1 MSEEAMTTLATA
13 SATTAAPRRR
23 ARRHGRGQGGIG
35 HTIVGVLILAVFLFP
50 VYWMLNVS
58 LQHSSGAVATPW
70 LPTDVSLH
78 GYSKAL
84 HDQGGHLLTSLEI
97 ALGTVAFSLLVAA
110 PAAYAL
116 AHFRVRGANVVL
128 LVILISQMIPG
139 IVVANAL
146 YSAYSDLGLLN
157 SVWGLILADSTLGIP
172 FAMLILRAFM
182 VTLPRS
188 IMEAALVDG
197 AGPVRVFVSVVLP
210 LCRNA
215 IITAALFSF
224 LFAWGD
230 FLFALTLTTTEDVRP
245 VTLGLYTYIGAFV
258 ADWSSVMATAMMASL
273 PAVVL
278 LVVAQRYV
286 AAGTTAGAVK

>member
-1 MSEEAMTTLATA
+1 MTTLATTP
-13 SATTAAPRRR
+13 ATTAAPPRR
-23 ARRHGRGQGGIG
+23 ARTHSRGKGGIG

-70 LPTDVSLH
+70 LPTDLSLH

-84 HDQGGHLLTSLEI
+84 HDQGGHLVTSLEI

>member
-1 MSEEAMTTLATA
+1 MTTFATTP
-13 SATTAAPRRR
+13 ATTAAPRRR
-23 ARRHGRGQGGIG
+23 ARRHSRGKGGIG

-70 LPTDVSLH
+70 LPTDLSLH

-215 IITAALFSF
+215 VITAALFSF

>member
-1 MSEEAMTTLATA
+1 MTTLATTP
-13 SATTAAPRRR
+13 ATMAAPRRR
-23 ARRHGRGQGGIG
+23 ARRHSRGKGGIG

-70 LPTDVSLH
+70 LPTDLSLH

-84 HDQGGHLLTSLEI
+84 HDQGGHLVTSLEI
-97 ALGTVAFSLLVAA
+97 ALGTVAFSLLVAT

>member
-1 MSEEAMTTLATA
+1 MTTLTR
-13 SATTAAPRRR
+13 TTAATTVRRR
-23 ARRHGRGQGGIG
+23 RSRRPHTRGRAGIG
-35 HTIVGVLILAVFLFP
+35 HTIIGIVILAVMLFP
-50 VYWMLNVS
+50 LYWMLNVS

-70 LPTDVSLH
+70 LPTDISFD

-84 HDQGGHLLTSLEI
+84 SDQGGHLVTSLTI
-97 ALGTVAFSLLVAA
+97 AIGTVIVSLLIAA

-116 AHFRVRGANVVL
+116 AHFRVRGAGVVL
-128 LVILISQMIPG
+128 LVILISQMVPN

-146 YSAYSDLGLLN
+146 YSAYSNLGLLN
-157 SVWGLILADSTLGIP
+157 SIPGLILADSSLGIP

-182 VTLPRS
+182 LTIPPSL
-188 IMEAALVDG
+188 MEAAQVDG
-197 AGPVRVFVSVVLP
+197 AGPIRVFVSIVLP

-215 IITAALFSF
+215 IITAALFCF

-245 VTLGLYTYIGAFV
+245 VTLGLYTYVGAFV
-258 ADWSSVMATAMMASL
+258 ADWSSVMATAVMASI
-273 PAVVL
+273 PAVLL
-278 LVVAQRYV
+278 LVIAQKYV

>member
-1 MSEEAMTTLATA
+1 MTALTSTGA
-13 SATTAAPRRR
+13 ATTTRHRRS
-23 ARRHGRGQGGIG
+23 RRSRTRGGIG
-35 HTIVGVLILAVFLFP
+35 HTIIGIVILAVMLFP

-70 LPTDVSLH
+70 LPTDISFH

-97 ALGTVAFSLLVAA
+97 AIGSVIFSLLIAA

-116 AHFRVRGANVVL
+116 AHFRVRGAGIVL
-128 LVILISQMIPG
+128 LVILISQMIPN

-146 YSAYSDLGLLN
+146 YSAYSNFGLLN
-157 SVWGLILADSTLGIP
+157 SIPGLILADSSLGIP

-182 VTLPRS
+182 LTIPASL
-188 IMEAALVDG
+188 MEAAQVDG
-197 AGPVRVFVSVVLP
+197 AGPIRVFVSIVLP

-215 IITAALFSF
+215 MITAALFCF

-258 ADWSSVMATAMMASL
+258 ADWSSVMATAMMASV

-278 LVVAQRYV
+278 LVIAQRYV
-286 AAGTTAGAVK
+286 AAGTTTGAVK

>member
-1 MSEEAMTTLATA
+1 MTALT
-13 SATTAAPRRR
+13 STTAATRTRQRRSRRPRTR
-23 ARRHGRGQGGIG
+23 GRGGIG
-35 HTIVGVLILAVFLFP
+35 HTIIGIVILAVMLFP

-70 LPTDVSLH
+70 LPTDISFH

-97 ALGTVAFSLLVAA
+97 AIGSVIFSLLIAA

-116 AHFRVRGANVVL
+116 AHFRVRGAGVVL
-128 LVILISQMIPG
+128 LVILISQMIPN

-146 YSAYSDLGLLN
+146 YSAYSNLGLLN
-157 SVWGLILADSTLGIP
+157 SIPGLILADSSLGIP

-182 VTLPRS
+182 LTIPPSL
-188 IMEAALVDG
+188 MEAAQVDG
-197 AGPVRVFVSVVLP
+197 AGPIRVFVSIVLP

-215 IITAALFSF
+215 MITAALFCF

-258 ADWSSVMATAMMASL
+258 ADWSSVMATAMMASV
-273 PAVVL
+273 PAVIL
-278 LVVAQRYV
+278 LVIAQRYV
-286 AAGTTAGAVK
+286 AAGTTTGAVK

>member
-1 MSEEAMTTLATA
+1 MTAVTRTTA
-13 SATTAAPRRR
+13 SASTRQHSSRR
-23 ARRHGRGQGGIG
+23 AHTRGRGGIG
-35 HTIVGVLILAVFLFP
+35 HTIVGVVILAVMLFP

-70 LPTDVSLH
+70 LPTDISFH

-97 ALGTVAFSLLVAA
+97 AIGSVIFSLLIAA

-116 AHFRVRGANVVL
+116 AHFRVRGAGVVL
-128 LVILISQMIPG
+128 LVILISQMIPN

-146 YSAYSDLGLLN
+146 YSAYSNLGLLN
-157 SVWGLILADSTLGIP
+157 SIPGLILADSSLGIP

-182 VTLPRS
+182 LTIPPSL
-188 IMEAALVDG
+188 MEAAQVDG
-197 AGPVRVFVSVVLP
+197 AGPIRVFVSIVLP

-215 IITAALFSF
+215 MITAALFCF

-258 ADWSSVMATAMMASL
+258 ADWSSVMATAMMASV

-278 LVVAQRYV
+278 LVIAQRYV
-286 AAGTTAGAVK
+286 AAGTTTGAVK

>member
-1 MSEEAMTTLATA
+1 MTTFATTP
-13 SATTAAPRRR
+13 ATTAAPRRR
-23 ARRHGRGQGGIG
+23 VRRHSRGKGGIG

-70 LPTDVSLH
+70 LPTDLSLH

-97 ALGTVAFSLLVAA
+97 ALGTIAFSLLVAA

>member
-1 MSEEAMTTLATA
+1 MSEDTMTTLTPAI
-13 SATTAAPRRR
+13 TTRRRR
-23 ARRHGRGQGGIG
+23 ARRPHRRGEAGWV
-35 HTIVGVLILAVFLFP
+35 HTVIGVLILAVFLFP

-58 LQHSSGAVATPW
+58 LQRSSGAVATPW
-70 LPTDVSLH
+70 FPTDISFH

-97 ALGTVAFSLLVAA
+97 SLGCVALSLLIAA

-116 AHFRVRGANVVL
+116 AHFRVRGAGVVL

-146 YSAYSDLGLLN
+146 YSAYSNLGLLN
-157 SVWGLILADSTLGIP
+157 SVWGLILADSSLGIP

-182 VTLPRS
+182 LTLPDS
-188 IMEAALVDG
+188 IMEAAQVDG
-197 AGPVRVFVSVVLP
+197 AGPLRVFLSIVLP

-215 IITAALFSF
+215 LITAALFTF

-245 VTLGLYTYIGAFV
+245 VTLGLYTYIGTFV

-273 PAVVL
+273 PAVLL
-278 LVVAQRYV
+278 LVIAQRYV

>member
-1 MSEEAMTTLATA
+1 MTALTSTGA
-13 SATTAAPRRR
+13 ATTTRHRRS
-23 ARRHGRGQGGIG
+23 RRSRSRGGIG
-35 HTIVGVLILAVFLFP
+35 HTIIGIVILAVMLFP

-58 LQHSSGAVATPW
+58 LQHCSGAVATPW
-70 LPTDVSLH
+70 LPTDISFH

-97 ALGTVAFSLLVAA
+97 AIGSVIFSLLIAA

-116 AHFRVRGANVVL
+116 AHFRVRGAGVVL
-128 LVILISQMIPG
+128 LVILISQMIPN

-146 YSAYSDLGLLN
+146 YSAYSNLGLLN
-157 SVWGLILADSTLGIP
+157 SIPGLILADSSLGIP

-182 VTLPRS
+182 LTIPASL
-188 IMEAALVDG
+188 MEAAQVDG
-197 AGPVRVFVSVVLP
+197 AGPIRVFVSIVLP

-215 IITAALFSF
+215 MITAALFCF

-258 ADWSSVMATAMMASL
+258 ADWSSVMATAMMASV

-278 LVVAQRYV
+278 LVIAQRYV
-286 AAGTTAGAVK
+286 AAGTTTGAVK

>member
-1 MSEEAMTTLATA
+1 MTAFA
-13 SATTAAPRRR
+13 RTTAATTPRQRRSGPPRARRR
-23 ARRHGRGQGGIG
+23 AGIG
-35 HTIVGVLILAVFLFP
+35 HTIVGIVILAVLLFP
-50 VYWMLNVS
+50 LYWMLNVS

-70 LPTDVSLH
+70 LPTDLTFH

-84 HDQGGHLLTSLEI
+84 HDQGGHLVTSLQI
-97 ALGTVAFSLLVAA
+97 ALGSVIFSLLIAA

-116 AHFRVRGANVVL
+116 AHFRVRVAGVVL
-128 LVILISQMIPG
+128 LAILISQMVPN

-146 YSAYSDLGLLN
+146 YSAYSNLGLLN
-157 SVWGLILADSTLGIP
+157 SIPGLILADSSLGIP

-182 VTLPRS
+182 LTIPPSLT
-188 IMEAALVDG
+188 EAAQVDG
-197 AGPVRVFVSVVLP
+197 AGPVRVFVSIVLP

-215 IITAALFSF
+215 LITAGLFCF

-278 LVVAQRYV
+278 LVIAQRYV